1 MENKK
6 FNYIEFK
13 MDIVNNELMFLERY
27 LNTKSNEIKVN
38 DLKLIKSTI
47 NKLHSILIKSE
58 EQYEKVV
65 NEKDNKTD
73 NKTDRDNNTEIQK
86 LETTKLDIDICKD
99 VSKYNTVMINK
110 VYQINYII

>member
-27 LNTKSNEIKVN
+27 LTTKSNEIKVN

-47 NKLHSILIKSE
+47 TKLQSILIKSE
-58 EQYEKVV
+58 EQFDKDD
-65 NEKDNKTD
+65 NEKDIKID
-73 NKTDRDNNTEIQK
+73 KDNNSEIQK
-86 LETTKLDIDICKD
+86 PETTKLDIDICKD
-99 VSKYNTVMINK
+99 VSKYNTEMTNR

>member
-27 LNTKSNEIKVN
+27 LTTKSDKIKVN
-38 DLKLIKSTI
+38 DIELIKSTI
-47 NKLHSILIKSE
+47 TKLQSILIKCE
-58 EQYEKVV
+58 EQCD
-65 NEKDNKTD
+65 KDNNSD
-73 NKTDRDNNTEIQK
+73 IQK
-86 LETTKLDIDICKD
+86 PETTKLDIDICKD
-99 VSKYNTVMINK
+99 VSKYNTKLINR

>member
-27 LNTKSNEIKVN
+27 LTTKLDKIKVN
-38 DLKLIKSTI
+38 DIELIKSTI
-47 NKLHSILIKSE
+47 TKLQSILIKCE
-58 EQYEKVV
+58 EQCD
-65 NEKDNKTD
+65 KDN
-73 NKTDRDNNTEIQK
+73 NSEIQK
-86 LETTKLDIDICKD
+86 PETTKLDIDICKD
-99 VSKYNTVMINK
+99 VSKYNTEMTNR

>member
-27 LNTKSNEIKVN
+27 LTTKLDKIKVN
-38 DLKLIKSTI
+38 DIELIKLTI
-47 NKLHSILIKSE
+47 TKLQSILIKCE
-58 EQYEKVV
+58 EQCD
-65 NEKDNKTD
+65 KDD
-73 NKTDRDNNTEIQK
+73 NSDIQK
-86 LETTKLDIDICKD
+86 PETIKLDIDICKD
-99 VSKYNTVMINK
+99 VSKYNTELINR

>member
-27 LNTKSNEIKVN
+27 LTTKSDKIKVK
-38 DLKLIKSTI
+38 DIELIKSTI
-47 NKLHSILIKSE
+47 TKLQSILIKCE
-58 EQYEKVV
+58 EQCD
-65 NEKDNKTD
+65 KDD
-73 NKTDRDNNTEIQK
+73 NSDIQK
-86 LETTKLDIDICKD
+86 PEAAKLDIDICKD
-99 VSKYNTVMINK
+99 VSKYNTELINR